1 MNGWEQIA
9 ATGGPWAL
17 VAFLVILVVSAIIRG
32 DLVPRAVHNDLKTEL
47 EYERG
52 RTREIDLANRELVK
66 EAARLSVALTVA
78 AVPQPAPAEC
88 VMVPATAT
96 EAES

>member
-1 MNGWEQIA
+1 MNGWEHVA

-17 VAFLVILVVSAIIRG
+17 VAFLVVLVVSAIIRG
-32 DLVPRAVHNDLKTEL
+32 DLVPRSVHNDLKTEL

-52 RTREIDLANRELVK
+52 RTREVDLANRELVK

-78 AVPQPAPAEC
+78 AVPNPAPADC
-88 VMVPATAT
+88 TVTPAA
-96 EAES
+96 EAAAS